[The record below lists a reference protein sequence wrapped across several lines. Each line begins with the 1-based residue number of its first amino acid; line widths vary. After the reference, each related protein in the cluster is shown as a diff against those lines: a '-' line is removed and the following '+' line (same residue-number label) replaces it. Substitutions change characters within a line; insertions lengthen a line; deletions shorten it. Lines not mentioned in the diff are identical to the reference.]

1 MNGVGGCPNV
11 GGICIGC
18 TMPGFPDK
26 FMPFMDEPP
35 GGKMSTTAVGLYG
48 TAIKR
53 LRGVTMRTLD
63 KEPKWRTRGTKL
75 LTGAERTWS

>member
-1 MNGVGGCPNV
+1 V

-35 GGKMSTTAVGLYG
+35 GGKLSTTAVGTYG
-48 TAIKR
+48 RTIRA
-53 LRGVTMRTLD
+53 LRERTLNTLD
-63 KEPKWRTRGTKL
+63 KEPKWRKPGREL
-75 LTGAERTWS
+75 LTGAKRTW